1 MTQSRRKGGYGR
13 TLEKLHGS
21 PPSAGHLEHEQAA
34 EQESATEEIGVATP
48 QPATTPSGHGVP
60 AEPGWWRRPRTVQ
73 FNTSRIEFSVS
84 YPVAIAI
91 LLGLIL
97 LFLLAF
103 RIGQYRSFL
112 SKKSA
117 GDNSAAAISSEGIRL
132 SPVEAPLQ
140 QAGAASSADL
150 SAGSVADLSAGS
162 MADDSPVETMAEPA
176 TPKGGLS
183 DEASAKAG
191 NVIVLVEYPKRAD
204 LVPVQKHFAQFGI
217 GTEIVSWGGKYFLVT
232 RDRYAGFGVESD
244 GYEAKQKI
252 VEVGAKYKAPQGYE
266 TFAPLFF
273 RDAYGK
279 KIE

>member
-1 MTQSRRKGGYGR
+1 MARYGKKRISLYEAMTQSRRKGGYGK

-21 PPSAGHLEHEQAA
+21 PPSAGRGERKRAV
-34 EQESATEEIGVATP
+34 EQESATEQVDVATP
-48 QPATTPSGHGVP
+48 QPATT
-60 AEPGWWRRPRTVQ
+60 WWRRPRTVQ

-97 LFLLAF
+97 LVLLAF

-112 SKKSA
+112 SEKSA
-117 GDNSAAAISSEGIRL
+117 GDGSAGAISSG
-132 SPVEAPLQ
+132 PLQ
-140 QAGAASSADL
+140 QAGAASV
-150 SAGSVADLSAGS
+150 AGSVVDE
-162 MADDSPVETMAEPA
+162 SPVQTKVEPA
-176 TPKGGLS
+176 TPEGGLS
-183 DEASAKAG
+183 GVAKAKSEVLAQAG

-217 GTEIVSWGGKYFLVT
+217 ETEIVTWDGKYFLIT
-232 RDRYAGFGVESD
+232 KDRYVGFGAESD

-273 RDAYGK
+273 KDAYGR